1 MDNENKKLA
10 AQLRDVAANFRKE
23 AADLEAVTAVKCAQ
37 VLTAARG
44 LAQLKRI
51 LGGAEL

>member
-1 MDNENKKLA
+1 MATDKQKLA
-10 AQLRDVAANFRKE
+10 EQMRKTAAHFRKQ
-23 AADLEAVTAVKCAQ
+23 AAELEKESVVKCAQ

-51 LGGAEL
+51 LRGAER

>member
-1 MDNENKKLA
+1 MDTDKKKLA
-10 AQLRDVAANFRKE
+10 AQLREVAANFRKE
-23 AADLEAVTAVKCAQ
+23 AADLEAANAVKCAQ